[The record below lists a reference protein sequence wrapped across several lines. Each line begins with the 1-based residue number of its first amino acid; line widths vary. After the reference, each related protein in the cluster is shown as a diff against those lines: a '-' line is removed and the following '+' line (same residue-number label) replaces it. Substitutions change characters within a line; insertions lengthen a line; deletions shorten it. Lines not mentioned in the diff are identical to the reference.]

1 MQNAHNPIS
10 KTSVFCKHTILT
22 GSAFDAKMRL
32 LRQDRYA
39 EANLRKDTL
48 NDMAKRAVYKKD
60 IPKRMYNFFTSRDEA
75 TPPSFSKFAKSIGVT
90 LADLEAWRSKR
101 EFDKAYCECNEIR
114 RDYLIDAALTKRYDS
129 SFVKFLLS
137 EEASGSDAALNTVNV
152 NLRVL
157 ADGEN
162 GA

>member
-1 MQNAHNPIS
+1 M
-10 KTSVFCKHTILT
+10 
-22 GSAFDAKMRL
+22 G
-32 LRQDRYA
+32 
-39 EANLRKDTL
+39 
-48 NDMAKRAVYKKD
+48 KRAVYKKD
-60 IPKRMYNFFTSRDEA
+60 MPKKMYRFFACTEGA
-75 TPPSFSKFAKSIGVT
+75 APPSFSKFARSIGIT
-90 LADLEAWRSKR
+90 LADLESWRSRK

-137 EEASGSDAALNTVNV
+137 DEATGSDGAIDTVNI